1 MKQYLYLFVL
11 ALGSVCTATAIS
23 CIRSKPEIT
32 GKVQPEIASP
42 LALTPVTQPD
52 QYWFQGKA
60 ELAVY
65 DVEQERYGEMRPAE
79 QVTIFVTEDFS
90 KKKQVKLD
98 NPSAAG
104 DDRVP
109 VFKANIVRK
118 YPTGIYDYSMMQSVF
133 TPLEGGATIKTTCT
147 VQDWCGHV
155 FSQFNLQPDGSYRAR
170 EFSYFESESDTDQNI
185 KGAILEDGLWTQVH
199 LDPNKIPTGAVSIV
213 PAAFYLRMRHQPYAA
228 VAGEITRTTEQNK
241 LNITL
246 QIPTLGRKMTW
257 ICETAAPYRL
267 LSWEE
272 LDRGKLMS
280 KGTLKALRLE
290 PYWSQNSNQYAGMR
304 DSLGLKY

>member
-1 MKQYLYLFVL
+1 MTQHRFFTALVL
-11 ALGSVCTATAIS
+11 GASCTLLVLS

-32 GKVQPEIASP
+32 GKVKSDQLPPFELQAVSNP
-42 LALTPVTQPD
+42 T

-90 KKKQVKLD
+90 RKKQVKLD
-98 NPSAAG
+98 DPSTAG
-104 DDRVP
+104 DDRLP
-109 VFKANIVRK
+109 IFKANIVRK

-133 TPLEGGATIKTTCT
+133 TPLEGGATVKTTCT

-155 FSQFNLQPDGSYRAR
+155 FSQFNIQPDGSYRAR
-170 EFSYFESESDTDQNI
+170 EYSYFESEGDTELNI
-185 KGAILEDGLWTQVH
+185 KGAMLEDGLWTQVH
-199 LDPNKIPTGAVSIV
+199 LDPFKIPTGAVTVV
-213 PAAFYLRMRHQPYAA
+213 PSAFYLRMRHQPCAA
-228 VAGEITRTTEQNK
+228 VAGEITRTVEQNQIK
-241 LNITL
+241 VSVTMPSLN
-246 QIPTLGRKMTW
+246 RKMTW
-257 ICETAAPYRL
+257 VCEANAPYRI

-290 PYWSQNSNQYAGMR
+290 PYWSQNSNKFAGMR
-304 DSLGLKY
+304 DSLLLKY